1 MNILFEVLG
10 VIITVIIANFLAQRF
25 EFMPQALWQI
35 FLGVI
40 IAIIPELAKIEI
52 DLNPEWFMVLIIAP
66 LLFYEGQQTKI
77 KIVSKNI
84 KEIVQLAVV
93 LAFITIFCLTFSL
106 KILFGWP
113 IALALAL
120 ASIATPTDATALES
134 VKEGLEMPFKSE
146 QALTFE
152 SMFNDATGLVALEF
166 AGILASTGKFSAVAS
181 IIKFLTVSLGGAV
194 FGIISALI
202 IVRIRQGLLRKQ
214 LNDLTGH
221 IMLQILTPLIIYMLA
236 EELHVSGI
244 IAVVIAGIFHRE
256 EQDRT
261 LLQSSQMINLVNQ
274 FWKLLTDLLN
284 GVVFVIL
291 GTTIVKIFAFES
303 SFLEL
308 AKFLEIAFVLYII
321 MFLVRFGYIFKKV
334 KKYKPA
340 AIFAIGGVH
349 GTVTLALA
357 LTIPVTLGIA
367 ESSTVVQE
375 LLVIAVFLILLSILV
390 PLFILPVILEKK
402 KMGYSVVE
410 LRNARTEL
418 ANLATNYI
426 DQQEID
432 KSLKKG
438 LLLRVHS
445 QMGYDVKVDDSIWQE
460 INNQLNKKSDEAI
473 RSARAQ
479 GTLSIDAVNLWDKM
493 VLGNMQIKKKTI
505 KKRHVYIEVI
515 KYSLINLIR
524 KFFRKNTIE
533 DEIKRT
539 KREISRLEKKNDKV
553 KPVTKKNKIMKKIK
567 MYKRRLYLLK
577 NYANVDQRSRWI
589 NAYDELEEFLKPIN
603 NEFISQLEKQE
614 LDTGIIVALKQS
626 ILAQQMRMQR
636 SLAAKETE
644 NTELSK
650 VLQYELTQISL
661 MVQNNKISS
670 EVGKQLY
677 NEVAAA
683 QNLVFAS

>member
-1 MNILFEVLG
+1 MLG

-35 FLGVI
+35 FLGII

-106 KILFGWP
+106 KILFEWP

-614 LDTGIIVALKQS
+614 LDMGIIVALKQS
-626 ILAQQMRMQR
+626 ILAQQTRMQR

>member
-626 ILAQQMRMQR
+626 ILAQQTRMQR

-644 NTELSK
+644 NIELSK

>member
-35 FLGVI
+35 FLGII

-106 KILFGWP
+106 KILFEWP

-614 LDTGIIVALKQS
+614 LDMGIIVALKQS
-626 ILAQQMRMQR
+626 ILAQQTRMQR

>member
-244 IAVVIAGIFHRE
+244 IAVVVAGIFHRE

-626 ILAQQMRMQR
+626 ILAQQTRMQR

>member
-626 ILAQQMRMQR
+626 ILAQQTRMQR

>member
-120 ASIATPTDATALES
+120 SSIATPTDATALES

-321 MFLVRFGYIFKKV
+321 MFLVRFGYIFKK
-334 KKYKPA
+334 
-340 AIFAIGGVH
+340 
-349 GTVTLALA
+349 
-357 LTIPVTLGIA
+357 
-367 ESSTVVQE
+367 
-375 LLVIAVFLILLSILV
+375 
-390 PLFILPVILEKK
+390 
-402 KMGYSVVE
+402 
-410 LRNARTEL
+410 
-418 ANLATNYI
+418 
-426 DQQEID
+426 
-432 KSLKKG
+432 
-438 LLLRVHS
+438 
-445 QMGYDVKVDDSIWQE
+445 
-460 INNQLNKKSDEAI
+460 
-473 RSARAQ
+473 
-479 GTLSIDAVNLWDKM
+479 
-493 VLGNMQIKKKTI
+493 
-505 KKRHVYIEVI
+505 
-515 KYSLINLIR
+515 
-524 KFFRKNTIE
+524 
-533 DEIKRT
+533 
-539 KREISRLEKKNDKV
+539 
-553 KPVTKKNKIMKKIK
+553 
-567 MYKRRLYLLK
+567 
-577 NYANVDQRSRWI
+577 
-589 NAYDELEEFLKPIN
+589 
-603 NEFISQLEKQE
+603 
-614 LDTGIIVALKQS
+614 
-626 ILAQQMRMQR
+626 
-636 SLAAKETE
+636 
-644 NTELSK
+644 
-650 VLQYELTQISL
+650 
-661 MVQNNKISS
+661 
-670 EVGKQLY
+670 
-677 NEVAAA
+677 
-683 QNLVFAS
+683 